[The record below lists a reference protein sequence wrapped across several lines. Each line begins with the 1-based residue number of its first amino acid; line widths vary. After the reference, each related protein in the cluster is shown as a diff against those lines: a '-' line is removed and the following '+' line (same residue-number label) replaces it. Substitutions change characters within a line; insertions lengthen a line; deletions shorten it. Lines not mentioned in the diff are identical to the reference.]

1 MIRSIKA
8 PGSRGLALAACA
20 LAVLAMTTSAKDKGK
35 SAFATF
41 AGGCFWCIES
51 DFEKVEGVL
60 SVTSGYTGG
69 AVGNPTYKQVS
80 AGGTGHTEAV
90 RIIFNSN
97 TVSYGELLAVFWR
110 HIDPTVADRQFCD
123 VGTQYRAAIFYNNEA
138 QREAAERSLAELES
152 VRPFAEPI
160 VTEITAA
167 STFYPAEEYHQDYY
181 KKNPR
186 RYAYYRKDCGRDQ
199 RLAELWGEKRRYEP
213 MSDEQLRQRL
223 TPEQY
228 RVTQEDGTEP
238 AFKNEYWDNHRAG
251 IYVDVVSGEPL
262 FASVHKFESGTGWPS
277 FTQPIAGKHVVEKKD
292 RSWFMVRTEV
302 RSASSDSHLGHVFDD
317 GPEPTGMRYCMNSAA
332 LRFVPVEELEEQ
344 GYGDFLTLFE
354 KADGN

>member
-1 MIRSIKA
+1 MIRRIKA
-8 PGSRGLALAACA
+8 PGPRGLALAACA

-35 SAFATF
+35 STFATF
-41 AGGCFWCIES
+41 AGGCFWCIEA
-51 DFEKVEGVL
+51 DFEKVDGVL

-69 AVGNPTYKQVS
+69 TVGNPTYEQVS

-90 RIIFNSN
+90 RIIFKPNVVN
-97 TVSYGELLAVFWR
+97 YDELLEVFWR

-123 VGTQYRAAIFYNNEA
+123 VGSQYRAAIFYNNEA
-138 QREAAERSLAELES
+138 QHDAAERSKIALES
-152 VRPFAEPI
+152 TKPFADPI
-160 VTEITAA
+160 VTEITSA

-186 RYAYYRKDCGRDQ
+186 RYADYRKGCGRDQ
-199 RLAELWGEKRRYEP
+199 RLAELWGGVEK
-213 MSDEQLRQRL
+213 MSDEELRNRL

-262 FASVHKFESGTGWPS
+262 FASIHKYESGTGWPS
-277 FTQPIAGKHVVEKKD
+277 FSQPIAGKHVVEKRD

-302 RSASSDSHLGHVFDD
+302 RSAGADSHLGHVFDD
-317 GPEPTGMRYCMNSAA
+317 GPDPTGMRYCVNSAA

-344 GYGDFLTLFE
+344 GYGDFSTLFDRT
-354 KADGN
+354 DGD